1 MDESDI
7 ENVNYDKLLIQDI
20 SDPRD
25 KIKVRALN
33 GSFGL
38 LGHIHVLR

>member
-7 ENVNYDKLLIQDI
+7 ENVNYDKLLIQEM
-20 SDPRD
+20 SDPWD

-38 LGHIHVLR
+38 LGCIHTFR